1 MDKEKNTLEVKI
13 IAFIYARNEK
23 GIELL
28 YENYSQTLYGY
39 IFRMVKSEVIAE
51 EVLQEAFVKI
61 WMNFSSYDQTKGRL
75 FTWILK
81 LTRNLALDKLRSRE
95 ISENKKNISGDKIN
109 SVVDHYHSEH
119 INTDKIGLR
128 DLVTKLDSDKRKL
141 IEMIYFFGFT
151 QSEVAEEL
159 NIPLGTVKTRV
170 RASLRQLRENFFL
183 PGS

>member
-61 WMNFSSYDQTKGRL
+61 WMNFSLYDQTKGRL

-109 SVVDHYHSEH
+109 SVIIQIKNTG
-119 INTDKIGLR
+119 INRGAL
-128 DLVTKLDSDKRKL
+128 S
-141 IEMIYFFGFT
+141 
-151 QSEVAEEL
+151 QC
-159 NIPLGTVKTRV
+159 P
-170 RASLRQLRENFFL
+170 
-183 PGS
+183 